1 MEARVAYRIQ
11 EIAFGGLSQ
20 DTRERL
26 NEVAG
31 QADAKENHRRRYNVA
46 PGTRFIR
53 EYRGRRYEVTADNEG
68 LVFEGK
74 RYRSLSAIARKIT
87 GVRWNGHV
95 FFGCAATKKEPVNA

>member
-11 EIAFGGLSQ
+11 EITFGGLSQ

-46 PGTRFIR
+46 PGTRFNANI
-53 EYRGRRYEVTADNEG
+53 T
-68 LVFEGK
+68 
-74 RYRSLSAIARKIT
+74 SLRIHVLQMSAPDLALT
-87 GVRWNGHV
+87 
-95 FFGCAATKKEPVNA
+95 